1 MRSLEGCTFHKQ
13 PPPAPGG
20 LGNAGLNEQK
30 ATPGRRLA
38 SPRLPP
44 PTPGEHKNA
53 GPGHEDLPGA
63 AVRPGPGP
71 PPSRPDHGKAA
82 GGLHRAARS
91 QAPAAPTTRSGN
103 GPRVPPPLCCW
114 AACRAQVTRP
124 LRASVSP
131 SGAERPPGGGGGR
144 ASGVIG
150 PAAPPGAAPASGPSA
165 DNRADAARASVSPS
179 EPARL
184 RPRERAPTR
193 RPGAGL
199 TGRRG
204 TISTEQQWQKYRP
217 GCGDA
222 SAMATAASSAPP
234 APRAAPAAG
243 RLLLPCRPTRPRTLT
258 QSTQGT
264 HGVGWRARG
273 SEAGGARGRR
283 RPGRRWSPRDK
294 LGAGASRA
302 GLRARGRSQAWAL
315 DGRGLG
321 GGVKPP
327 WQPG

>member
-1 MRSLEGCTFHKQ
+1 MQARVTKICPGQLSGPAQVHRLLVPTTGKRREGST
-13 PPPAPGG
+13 
-20 LGNAGLNEQK
+20 
-30 ATPGRRLA
+30 GR
-38 SPRLPP
+38 
-44 PTPGEHKNA
+44 
-53 GPGHEDLPGA
+53 
-63 AVRPGPGP
+63 
-71 PPSRPDHGKAA
+71 
-82 GGLHRAARS
+82 RAARRP
-91 QAPAAPTTRSGN
+91 QRRPRAPGTAPGSPHLSAAGRRAERRSRGLC
-103 GPRVPPPLCCW
+103 GPQFPR
-114 AACRAQVTRP
+114 RG
-124 LRASVSP
+124 P
-131 SGAERPPGGGGGR
+131 SGLPVGGGR